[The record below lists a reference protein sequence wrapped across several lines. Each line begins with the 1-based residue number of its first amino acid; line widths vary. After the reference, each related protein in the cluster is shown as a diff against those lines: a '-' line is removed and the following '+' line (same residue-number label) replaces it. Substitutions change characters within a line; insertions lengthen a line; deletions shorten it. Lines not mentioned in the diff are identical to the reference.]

1 MSERYNF
8 VTENIDDF
16 KKASALVG
24 ELGEFCNNVMVH
36 EFKRI
41 GISLEDGKAVDTST
55 RSYFITG
62 QSVEVDSNAGC
73 YELRSHL
80 EEAKIAAVFINCPT
94 ETGTIYCGC
103 KNYGV
108 S

>member
-1 MSERYNF
+1 MPERYNF

-16 KKASALVG
+16 KKAIALVG

-41 GISLEDGKAVDTST
+41 GISLQDGKAVDTST

-62 QSVEVDSNAGC
+62 QSIEVDSNAGC
-73 YELRSHL
+73 IELRTL
-80 EEAKIAAVFINCPT
+80 LQGEGVAAVFINHPS
-94 ETGTIYCGC
+94 EHGAIL
-103 KNYGV
+103 KNAI
-108 S
+108 